1 MTRERLATTL
11 LLGGAAAV
19 LPLALLHFFG
29 RKEVAFPGWVHFG
42 IVGASALAATGAALV
57 LTYLGARR
65 RTDGRVVLLAT
76 AFTVMAAL
84 LFVHGLATPGFIVE
98 YNGLIALT
106 GGLTLPVG
114 GACSRSRRMTPFR
127 RPPDA

>member
-1 MTRERLATTL
+1 VTRERLVTTL
-11 LLGGAAAV
+11 LLGSAAAV

-65 RTDGRVVLLAT
+65 RDGRVVLLAT
-76 AFTVMAAL
+76 AFTVMASPSYT
-84 LFVHGLATPGFIVE
+84 GL
-98 YNGLIALT
+98 
-106 GGLTLPVG
+106 
-114 GACSRSRRMTPFR
+114 
-127 RPPDA
+127 RPPASSSSTAGSSP